1 MFGAGDAGK
10 HTDHGST
17 NRLYKVQEER
27 VIEALF
33 LWGEGEVKGR
43 WKTAALELRQASY
56 VGLQRLRT
64 VAYIPSPGSGLQV
77 TSQVHKPG
85 LGH

>member
-17 NRLYKVQEER
+17 NRLQGSGG

-33 LWGEGEVKGR
+33 LWGEGELKGR
-43 WKTAALELRQASY
+43 WKTAALELSQASY
-56 VGLQRLRT
+56 VGLQRLGA
-64 VAYIPSPGSGLQV
+64 VA
-77 TSQVHKPG
+77 
-85 LGH
+85 